1 MLNPLDNVVHV
12 IQTALTPAFLLAGLA
27 ALLSVFASRLDRV
40 TRQVDRIASN
50 AGAAADAGSEHDR
63 RRLACLRQRT
73 HFLDAAVVFGALAG
87 GLTCLAALVLF
98 VGGLRDVGLAASV
111 LLWTFGLALA
121 LTICA
126 IAAFL
131 AEMLLASRSLRADVI
146 LRHTEADSASK
157 GARHQRL
164 VSQRKSASQNCL
176 QRPVSG
182 SHSGARS
189 DVVVVPGTNPQ

>member
-40 TRQVDRIASN
+40 TRQVDRFARNASEP
-50 AGAAADAGSEHDR
+50 AEATLEHDR

-73 HFLDAAVVFGALAG
+73 HYLDAAVVFGALAG
-87 GLTCLAALVLF
+87 GLTCVAALVLF
-98 VGGLRDVGLAASV
+98 VGGLRDVGLAASI

-131 AEMLLASRSLRADVI
+131 AEMLLASRSLRADVNS
-146 LRHTEADSASK
+146 RQTEASSTSSAS
-157 GARHQRL
+157 A
-164 VSQRKSASQNCL
+164 
-176 QRPVSG
+176 
-182 SHSGARS
+182 
-189 DVVVVPGTNPQ
+189 PQGRIAVRGRTLS

>member
-40 TRQVDRIASN
+40 TRQVDRIARK
-50 AGAAADAGSEHDR
+50 AHAAADDAGSEYDR
-63 RRLACLRQRT
+63 RHLACLRQRT

-87 GLTCLAALVLF
+87 GLTCVAALVLF
-98 VGGLRDVGLAASV
+98 VGGLRDARLAASI
-111 LLWTFGLALA
+111 LLWTFGLAFA

-131 AEMLLASRSLRADVI
+131 AEMLLASRSLRAD
-146 LRHTEADSASK
+146 LNSRQTEAGVASSV
-157 GARHQRL
+157 GVQSRQFVAQR
-164 VSQRKSASQNCL
+164 
-176 QRPVSG
+176 
-182 SHSGARS
+182 
-189 DVVVVPGTNPQ
+189 

>member
-1 MLNPLDNVVHV
+1 MHNPLDNVIHV

-40 TRQVDRIASN
+40 TRQVDRVSRN
-50 AGAAADAGSEHDR
+50 LTGNNDPEAACER
-63 RRLACLRQRT
+63 RRLACLKQRT

-131 AEMLLASRSLRADVI
+131 AEMLLASRSLRADVNSRQI
-146 LRHTEADSASK
+146 EADS
-157 GARHQRL
+157 RP
-164 VSQRKSASQNCL
+164 SASAPQG
-176 QRPVSG
+176 RIAVR
-182 SHSGARS
+182 ARTL
-189 DVVVVPGTNPQ
+189 P

>member
-40 TRQVDRIASN
+40 TRQVDRIAQKVSKSP
-50 AGAAADAGSEHDR
+50 DAQKAH
-63 RRLACLRQRT
+63 LACLRRRT

-87 GLTCLAALVLF
+87 GLTCVAALVLF

-121 LTICA
+121 LTVCA

-131 AEMLLASRSLRADVI
+131 AEMLLASRSLRADVNSQQ
-146 LRHTEADSASK
+146 TEADS
-157 GARHQRL
+157 RP
-164 VSQRKSASQNCL
+164 SAS
-176 QRPVSG
+176 
-182 SHSGARS
+182 A
-189 DVVVVPGTNPQ
+189 PQGRIAVRGRTLP

>member
-40 TRQVDRIASN
+40 TRQVDRIAQEANKSP
-50 AGAAADAGSEHDR
+50 DAQSAH
-63 RRLACLRQRT
+63 LACLRRRT

-98 VGGLRDVGLAASV
+98 VGGLHAVGLAASV

-126 IAAFL
+126 IAAFVG
-131 AEMLLASRSLRADVI
+131 EMRLASRSLRADVNS
-146 LRHTEADSASK
+146 RQTEADRTPSAS
-157 GARHQRL
+157 A
-164 VSQRKSASQNCL
+164 
-176 QRPVSG
+176 
-182 SHSGARS
+182 
-189 DVVVVPGTNPQ
+189 PQGRMTVRGRTSS

>member
-40 TRQVDRIASN
+40 TSQVDRIAQKANKSP
-50 AGAAADAGSEHDR
+50 DAQSAH
-63 RRLACLRQRT
+63 LACLRRRT

-98 VGGLRDVGLAASV
+98 VGGLHAVGLAASV
-111 LLWTFGLALA
+111 LLWTFGLALT

-126 IAAFL
+126 IAAFVG
-131 AEMLLASRSLRADVI
+131 EMLLASRSLRADVN
-146 LRHTEADSASK
+146 LRQTEADSTP
-157 GARHQRL
+157 
-164 VSQRKSASQNCL
+164 SASAPQGCMT
-176 QRPVSG
+176 V
-182 SHSGARS
+182 RS
-189 DVVVVPGTNPQ
+189 RTLS

>member
-40 TRQVDRIASN
+40 TQQVDRITRKAS
-50 AGAAADAGSEHDR
+50 GAPDAQSAHDH

-87 GLTCLAALVLF
+87 GLTCVAALVLF
-98 VGGLRDVGLAASV
+98 VGGLRDVGLAASI

-131 AEMLLASRSLRADVI
+131 AEMLLASRSLRVDVNS
-146 LRHTEADSASK
+146 RQTEAHSALSE
-157 GARHQRL
+157 GARYHPL
-164 VSQRKSASQNCL
+164 VAQRKSAS
-176 QRPVSG
+176 
-182 SHSGARS
+182 
-189 DVVVVPGTNPQ
+189 